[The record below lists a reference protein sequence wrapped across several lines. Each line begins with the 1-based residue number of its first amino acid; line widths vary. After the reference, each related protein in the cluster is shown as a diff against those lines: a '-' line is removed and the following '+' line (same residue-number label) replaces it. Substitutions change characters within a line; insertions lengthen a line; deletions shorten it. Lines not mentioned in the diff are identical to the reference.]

1 MTAFPPLHSLK
12 VFESVARLG
21 QLAAASA
28 ELHITIG
35 AVSHQLKAL
44 QDHLGI
50 TLFEKKGR
58 RLVLTESGSVLQR
71 SVSKAMAD
79 IGEGIRDVLNGDT
92 GRKQETVLR
101 LSMPPILSATWL
113 TPRIFKFLADNRHI
127 RLRIEFAGKFEA
139 VDWRRTDFAIV
150 YGNPPWPG
158 FWSRMLHGI
167 KLTPVCTPQMLR
179 GPGAIK
185 TPADVLAHRLLHEDD
200 GSEWRRW
207 LAQARVPYPGDPDIS
222 FNDFGMILQAAR
234 DGQGVALVDDVLSA
248 RDLDEGRLVQP
259 LSLSIPASHNYH
271 CICTEENLSNPA
283 IGALVDWLVE
293 QSQQEAVRTRSTALG
308 LS

>member
-1 MTAFPPLHSLK
+1 MATFPPLHSLK

-21 QLAAASA
+21 HLGAASA

-35 AVSHQLKAL
+35 AVSHQIKSL

-50 TLFEKKGR
+50 ALFEKKGR
-58 RLVLTESGSVLQR
+58 RLALTENGMMLQR

-79 IGEGIRDVLNGDT
+79 IGEGIRDVLAGEA

-101 LSMPPILSATWL
+101 LSLPPVLSATWL
-113 TPRIFKFLADNRHI
+113 TPRIFSFLSDNRHI
-127 RLRIEFAGKFEA
+127 RLRIEFSIDFPGI
-139 VDWRRTDFAIV
+139 DWRRTDLAIV

-167 KLTPVCTPQMLR
+167 KLTPVCSPQLLR
-179 GPGAIK
+179 GPNAIRI
-185 TPADVLAHRLLHEDD
+185 PSDVVAHRLLHEDD

-207 LAQARVPYPGDPDIS
+207 LAQARVAYPGDPDIW
-222 FNDFGMILQAAR
+222 FRDFGMILQAAR
-234 DGQGVALVDDVLSA
+234 DGQGVALVDDVISS

-259 LSLSIPASHNYH
+259 LFLSIPAAQNYH
-271 CICTEENLSNPA
+271 CICTEESLSNPA
-283 IGALVDWLVE
+283 IGLLVDWLVE
-293 QSQQEAVRTRSTALG
+293 QSQPDAVRTRSTTSGIL
-308 LS
+308 